1 MKKKELTGNIIDA
14 MSDAEKAKL
23 IAELETETPTQRLA
37 RSRPLNKKERAF
49 YERFRK
55 AQKAKRKAGR
65 PRIGK
70 GAKTVAVTFEL
81 DLLKRVDAYARSH
94 GLKRAQLIAQALKT
108 VMGEA
113 TAA

>member
-1 MKKKELTGNIIDA
+1 MKKKELTGNAVDA

-23 IAELETETPTQRLA
+23 IAELEAETPGQRLA

-81 DLLKRVDAYARSH
+81 DLLTRAYAKSY

-108 VMGEA
+108 MMGEA